1 MPSTSYSDQLIAYY
15 KTVANE
21 CVLGLSLDCVIFG
34 FHDTRLKVLLARW
47 RNTREWCLPGGFI
60 YKSESVDAAAER
72 VLYERTGLNQLFLQ
86 QFHLFGD
93 AVRYDREDTW
103 RRQEMPMP
111 FDGKW
116 PERTISMGYYALVD
130 YTKVT
135 PTADFLSDECDWCDV
150 SALPSLLFDHRQI
163 ITVALQTLRLQLNWQ
178 PIGLNLMPEKFTIPE
193 LQRLYETVLGR
204 PLDARN
210 FHKKITGL
218 SILTRLNERRTGG
231 AHKSP
236 YLYQFDLV
244 NYQKALINGNLIF
257 V

>member
-1 MPSTSYSDQLIAYY
+1 MTYSDKLINYY
-15 KTVANE
+15 ETVARE

-34 FHDTRLKVLLARW
+34 FHDTRLKVLLVRW
-47 RNTREWCLPGGFI
+47 RGTKEWCLPGGFI
-60 YKSESVDAAAER
+60 YKTESVDAAAGR
-72 VLYERTGLNQLFLQ
+72 VLYERTGLTQLFLQ

-93 AVRYDREDTW
+93 AVRYDVENTW
-103 RRQEMPMP
+103 QRQKMPMP
-111 FDGKW
+111 FGSGTW
-116 PERTISMGYYALVD
+116 PSRTISMGYYALVD

-135 PTADFLSDECDWCDV
+135 PTADFLSDECDWFDV
-150 SALPSLLFDHRQI
+150 FELPSLLYDHRQI
-163 ITVALQTLRLQLNWQ
+163 INVALKTLRLQLNWQ

-193 LQRLYETVLGR
+193 LQRLYEAVLGR

-210 FHKKITGL
+210 FHKKISSL

-236 YLYQFDLV
+236 YLYQFDLT
-244 NYQKALINGNLIF
+244 NYQKALVNGNLIF

>member
-1 MPSTSYSDQLIAYY
+1 MTHTEQLLAYY
-15 KTVANE
+15 KRVTDE

-34 FHDTRLKVLLARW
+34 FHDTRLKVLLLKW
-47 RNTREWCLPGGFI
+47 KDTNEWSLPGGFI
-60 YKSESVDAAAER
+60 YKTESVDTAAGR
-72 VLYERTGLNQLFLQ
+72 VLHERTGLDQLFLQ

-93 AVRYDREDTW
+93 AVRYDRLDTW
-103 RRQEMPMP
+103 QRQQIPLVS
-111 FDGKW
+111 DTSW
-116 PERTISMGYYALVD
+116 PDRTISMGYYALVD

-135 PTADFLSDECDWCDV
+135 PTADFMSDECCWWDI
-150 SALPSLLFDHRQI
+150 SELPSLLYDHQYI
-163 ITVALQTLRLQLNWQ
+163 IEVALKTLRLQLNWQ

-193 LQRLYETVLGR
+193 LQRLYEAVLGR

-218 SILTRLNERRTGG
+218 SILTRLDERRTGG

-236 YLYQFDLV
+236 YLYQFDTE
-244 NYQKALINGNLIF
+244 NYQKALINGNLNF

>member
-1 MPSTSYSDQLIAYY
+1 MTYTEHLIAYY
-15 KTVANE
+15 KKVASE
-21 CVLGLSLDCVIFG
+21 CISGVSLDCVIFG
-34 FHDTRLKVLLARW
+34 FHDTKLKVLLLRW
-47 RNTREWCLPGGFI
+47 KDTKEWSLPGGFI
-60 YKSESVDAAAER
+60 YKAESVDAAAQR
-72 VLYERTGLNQLFLQ
+72 VLHERTGLNQLFLQ

-93 AVRYDREDTW
+93 AVRYDQNDTL
-103 RRQEMPMP
+103 RRQKMPDLLFGICP
-111 FDGKW
+111 D
-116 PERTISMGYYALVD
+116 RTISMGYYALVD

-135 PTADFLSDECDWCDV
+135 PTADFLSDECVWCDV
-150 SALPSLLFDHRQI
+150 SDLPSLLYDHRQI
-163 ITVALQTLRLQLNWQ
+163 IDVALQTLRLQLNWQ
-178 PIGLNLMPEKFTIPE
+178 PIGLNLMPQKFTIPE

-236 YLYQFDLV
+236 YLYQFDQQ

>member
-1 MPSTSYSDQLIAYY
+1 MTYSEKLIAHY
-15 KTVANE
+15 KTINTE

-34 FHDTRLKVLLARW
+34 FHDTRLKVLLLRW
-47 RNTREWCLPGGFI
+47 KDTKEWCLPGGFI
-60 YKSESVDAAAER
+60 YKTESVDAAAGR

-86 QFHLFGD
+86 QFYLFGE

-103 RRQEMPMP
+103 RRQKMPMSLAG
-111 FDGKW
+111 DW

-135 PTADFLSDECDWCDV
+135 PSADFLSDECGWYNVCE
-150 SALPSLLFDHRQI
+150 LPSLLYDHRKI
-163 ITVALQTLRLQLNWQ
+163 IDVALQTLRLQLNWQ
-178 PIGLNLMPEKFTIPE
+178 PIGLNLMPDKFTIPE

-204 PLDARN
+204 QLDARN

-218 SILTRLNERRTGG
+218 SILTCLNERRTGG

-236 YLYQFDLV
+236 YLYQFDLE
-244 NYQKALINGNLIF
+244 NYQKALVNRNLIF

>member
-1 MPSTSYSDQLIAYY
+1 MNYPDQLIAYY
-15 KTVANE
+15 RTVGEE
-21 CVLGLSLDCVIFG
+21 CVPGLSLDCVIFG
-34 FHDTRLKVLLARW
+34 FHDTRLKVLLLRW
-47 RNTREWCLPGGFI
+47 KDTNEWCLPGGFI
-60 YKSESVDAAAER
+60 YRKESVDAAAER
-72 VLYERTGLNQLFLQ
+72 VLHERTGLNQLFLQ
-86 QFHLFGD
+86 QFHLFGE

-103 RRQEMPMP
+103 RRQKMPMP
-111 FDGKW
+111 FGGNW
-116 PERTISMGYYALVD
+116 PDRTISVGYYALVD
-130 YTKVT
+130 YTKVM
-135 PTADFLSDECDWCDV
+135 PTADFLSDECVWWEV
-150 SALPSLLFDHRQI
+150 GELPSLLYDHRQI
-163 ITVALQTLRLQLNWQ
+163 IDVALQTLRLQLNWQ

-210 FHKKITGL
+210 FHKKIIGL

-236 YLYQFDLV
+236 YLYQFDQI

>member
-1 MPSTSYSDQLIAYY
+1 MTHTEHLIAYY
-15 KTVANE
+15 QRIATE
-21 CVLGLSLDCVIFG
+21 CLPGISLDCVIFG
-34 FHDTRLKVLLARW
+34 FHDTKLNVLLLRW
-47 RNTREWCLPGGFI
+47 KDTDEWSLPGGFV
-60 YKSESVDAAAER
+60 YRAESVDTAAER
-72 VLYERTGLNQLFLQ
+72 VLHERTGLNQLFLQ

-93 AVRYDREDTW
+93 AVRYDQPDTLQ
-103 RRQEMPMP
+103 RQKMPAVLFGICP
-111 FDGKW
+111 D
-116 PERTISMGYYALVD
+116 RTLTMGYYALVD

-135 PTADFLSDECDWCDV
+135 PTADFMSDECTWCDV
-150 SALPSLLFDHRQI
+150 SNLPSLLYDHQQI
-163 ITVALQTLRLQLNWQ
+163 VAVALQTLRLQLNWQ

-204 PLDARN
+204 ALDARN

-236 YLYQFDLV
+236 YLYQFDKG
-244 NYQKALINGNLIF
+244 NYQKALTNGNLIF